1 MCHLITQYALNC
13 LSTFL
18 KQQIKLTETTTQ
30 NRSQCHVMQRS
41 RCPFKE
47 TNLTY
52 LCYNVAIMSFV
63 TLTQESVVVKP
74 NHESAIILS
83 DIIMSFLRFTLDLY
97 VWDISIGFI
106 RFNMLFEFYFVV
118 IPTF

>member
-1 MCHLITQYALNC
+1 
-13 LSTFL
+13 
-18 KQQIKLTETTTQ
+18 
-30 NRSQCHVMQRS
+30 MQWS

-83 DIIMSFLRFTLDLY
+83 DIMSFLRFTLDLY
-97 VWDISIGFI
+97 VWDISIDFI
-106 RFNMLFEFYFVV
+106 RFNMLFEFYLL
-118 IPTF
+118 